1 MKRTG
6 SKSTPAKAPMSP
18 AARVLTNRALNRSSP
33 WKSPKQSL
41 AAPQEQSDSDNSTYS
56 HEKLV
61 EMLGRQSWKQNLRE
75 SVVNPTF
82 EPGRESNERLSS
94 GIKQKS
100 KRTSTHNLSTNRI
113 FLTNADLSEE
123 EESNDDPRIADVS
136 GRRSSNESFG
146 AFKPSGPV
154 RHSESEDSEIE
165 IRRTKLQRSPRKVG
179 DKRLEALLPAPPVM
193 KTKHIQEEVDS
204 GPESPIKIRRKR
216 KNSTLG
222 NQTRQIDLQLNAT
235 EYSVHRIANS
245 ESSEVDSPDLKL
257 QKRKKFKK
265 SMKADQN
272 KYFDLSPLRTS
283 EPRKS
288 NIPSN
293 NDTDSDVD
301 IPLTRRTRA
310 KKSTRGTEIENLN
323 LVLSPS
329 YSERDAS
336 IVESS
341 EGEQVRRKTKK
352 TREVKK
358 SGLKISLPSPDKENQ
373 VAPDDDS
380 ETDLSH
386 DDVRKRRSQRTKD
399 KANTEIQLPQ
409 MTPEKS
415 FAPEKVASDVDES
428 PLPVQRRLTRSFKEN
443 LGTSQP
449 IILSPATQSD
459 SLNRIGI
466 LSDQESPVR
475 VTRSRATLHNSTLI
489 EMPVLE
495 ESYKEHDDEEESSI
509 DEPLKRKSRRSQ
521 RKSPRILVDLQSLNS
536 PDKVNQHLH
545 TEIHSSDD
553 EVPSIQHRQTKSKNS
568 KGQPSATN
576 LSPAHNISENQALS
590 SDESEDIAPKKRAL
604 SRKSTGVNVMN
615 LSPLGSPAKQSAT
628 KETDQNP
635 EDNDGEPVER
645 KSRQNQR
652 KSSSALVDLPSFNS
666 LEMANQRV
674 KIVIQSPN
682 DAGPSIQHRQTRSK
696 TPKGQP
702 AATNLS
708 PAHNNSG
715 DQASSSDESEDIA
728 PKKRAVLR
736 KSSGVNVMNLSP
748 LGSPAKQSATKET
761 DQSPE
766 DNDGEPVERTSRQNQ
781 RKSPSALVDLP
792 ALKSPEKV
800 KQYLISQIHSPD
812 EDGPTNIHRQ
822 KSAKS
827 TKEQAATINLSPAR
841 NTIRSSSSSD
851 ESEEIASRK
860 RVIARK
866 SSRATSMK
874 LSPLKSSPNISEAD
888 KNKVTEH
895 PPDKATD
902 KLSKSREQIET
913 LVLDENLSEDAD
925 SEEEAIVEKQAEVRK
940 SNKEMTLDLP
950 TLKEAPSKKT
960 PLAISK
966 RKSIW
971 SASKEKPTQSNMASS
986 KNLPRKS
993 HAAVPQS
1000 HTVTSQDK
1008 DAHQPSDESEEEVIV
1023 SRKKPA
1029 ARVSN
1034 NEMTFELSP
1043 LASTTLNSRVN
1054 LSSKSLSESDH
1065 SAVSKPKTFSLK
1077 KTSVVSETSGG
1088 ELQRSRIPI
1097 EGRPGYPH
1105 YQSGPVETAQEKAQ
1119 HSLQKK
1125 TPDTHVD
1132 VGKESSETHE
1142 HNNNSD
1148 ELDEEIDLS
1157 SLERSKES
1165 KVMRLSSSLLKNSQI
1180 ETGTRSQHTFKMGN
1194 ADQVNTSRYPVAAT
1208 GSEQALSD
1216 IDFDHDWEED
1226 HSDLNKN
1233 ISISTLSKNHNIGIG
1248 SEKESFIDET
1258 AGTRATSR
1266 AIELD
1271 KSSGVERQDQGEN
1284 VEHDMHE
1291 ESATLSDEPS
1301 INAKRTNLRQKTPNR
1316 STPFKKFTLFSP
1328 EKSQNVANDS
1338 SDGEEIQPKRQLRKK
1353 SESNSVGQT
1362 THRQAE
1368 PTHGTDGS
1376 SGSSKSDKVRIMENN
1391 SERLGKTSGNVESTR
1406 QTRKLSLFASKQR
1419 AQSSRLI
1426 AETDGEDATKVKRK
1440 DTSNLHESSTM
1451 ELDYS
1456 ILEEESDTHSTSKR
1470 SNKDAISMFLASDKD
1485 ESNESHNSANVA
1497 STETAAQ
1504 QNAPNNTDSDTENDE
1519 TPVVFKRRKIL
1530 YKKSNDQPELSLKL
1544 SFQSSGI
1551 GGKSAEQVGMPKP
1564 PDVTSLNS
1572 GKTSSSKEKEVSEQ
1586 TSSRDEI
1593 SLTDERMQRHT
1604 MFQYTGDSNVNDIL
1618 LSAKRVSAL
1627 SIDPRRSG
1635 KTSQQKGESA
1645 SSATNA
1651 NQKTGIIRKSQFS
1664 QETAKRNLQKHL
1676 EQAEEEFSQ
1685 SHEQPG
1691 KETEEPRTSTPV
1703 GDVSLTV
1710 EDVTDAVDLM
1720 ETNGEQNKN
1729 SSEAR
1734 LYTAEDFKTAISRFV
1749 RPQQSTKSKKIF
1761 SLADLE
1767 RAMVAVRSPSMMI
1780 DSSKRDSIQGGKNLF
1795 SLQDFE
1801 RALMKLKNKSVLGAR
1816 YSLMGMNEIS
1826 NITLA
1831 QSAAASNPAQRPQIS
1846 ETANSAVEEQAESR
1860 TIVFDT
1866 PEQFEDK
1873 GENQTVYATP
1883 SDPGSDSNDDQKT
1896 ESESQHTEEE
1906 SESEHTEVQ
1915 DSDENTA
1922 RTIET
1927 SPSVNADNNSDGPSI
1942 NDGNLDVSVAQEET
1956 QTQENEPDESMLPG
1970 PSGADEINGDS
1981 SEEEIVAAKQSSQKK
1996 SGNSS
2001 GAPLPLHQRIQSI
2014 GKHQSLITSFLS
2026 QASAS
2031 TRTSVRRSILQS
2043 GEISPPP
2050 WQHMLGDP
2058 NESGVAS
2065 MKDRE
2070 LKRTLFLKE
2079 HQERKKR
2086 IEAKLATKEKEFST
2100 VKKRVPP
2107 SKPTGITK
2115 KKTASKNPTRTNT
2128 GFTQP
2133 DILKELKRDQWVN
2146 KRLLNKLDKYFK
2158 NGPPRVRNDFLRT
2171 LSVNINSVLRQKKVN
2186 EANVRK
2192 VMRAC
2197 HKAGVAKDFNEFARF
2212 MREYLPTSF
2221 ETKAFTDKLFREE
2234 YYFFE

>member
-18 AARVLTNRALNRSSP
+18 AARVLTNRALNKSSP

-56 HEKLV
+56 HERLV

-82 EPGRESNERLSS
+82 EPGRESSERLSS

-100 KRTSTHNLSTNRI
+100 KRTSTQNLSTNRI

-123 EESNDDPRIADVS
+123 EESNDDPRISDVS
-136 GRRSSNESFG
+136 GRHSSNESLG

-154 RHSESEDSEIE
+154 RHSDSEDSEIE
-165 IRRTKLQRSPRKVG
+165 IRRTKLQRSPRKEG

-204 GPESPIKIRRKR
+204 GPESPIKMRRKR

-235 EYSVHRIANS
+235 EYSVYRIANS

-265 SMKADQN
+265 SMKAYQN

-288 NIPSN
+288 NIPCN

-301 IPLTRRTRA
+301 IPLTRKTRA

-329 YSERDAS
+329 HSERDAS
-336 IVESS
+336 TVESS
-341 EGEQVRRKTKK
+341 EDEQVRRKIKK
-352 TREVKK
+352 TREAKK

-373 VAPDDDS
+373 VAPADDS
-380 ETDLSH
+380 ETDRSH

-399 KANTEIQLPQ
+399 KTNTEIQLPQ

-415 FAPEKVASDVDES
+415 VGPEKVASDVDES

-449 IILSPATQSD
+449 IILSPAKQSD
-459 SLNRIGI
+459 SLNRIGV

-489 EMPVLE
+489 QMPDFE

-509 DEPLKRKSRRSQ
+509 DEPLKRKSRRSH
-521 RKSPRILVDLQSLNS
+521 RKSPSGLVNLQSLNS
-536 PDKVNQHLH
+536 PDKR
-545 TEIHSSDD
+545 
-553 EVPSIQHRQTKSKNS
+553 RQTRSKNS
-568 KGQPSATN
+568 IGQTAATN
-576 LSPAHNISENQALS
+576 LSPAHNSSGDQASSRDESEDIAPKKRALSRKSSGVNVMNLSPLGSPAKQNATKETDQHPEDNDGEPVERKSRQNQRKSTSGLVNLQSLNSPDKRRQTRSKNSKGQPAATNLSPTHNISGDQASS

-604 SRKSTGVNVMN
+604 SRKSTGVSVMN

-652 KSSSALVDLPSFNS
+652 KSSSAV
-666 LEMANQRV
+666 
-674 KIVIQSPN
+674 
-682 DAGPSIQHRQTRSK
+682 
-696 TPKGQP
+696 
-702 AATNLS
+702 
-708 PAHNNSG
+708 
-715 DQASSSDESEDIA
+715 
-728 PKKRAVLR
+728 
-736 KSSGVNVMNLSP
+736 
-748 LGSPAKQSATKET
+748 
-761 DQSPE
+761 
-766 DNDGEPVERTSRQNQ
+766 
-781 RKSPSALVDLP
+781 VDLP

-800 KQYLISQIHSPD
+800 KQYLISQIHSTD
-812 EDGPTNIHRQ
+812 EGGPSNLHRQ
-822 KSAKS
+822 KSSLS
-827 TKEQAATINLSPAR
+827 TNVQAATINLSPAR
-841 NTIRSSSSSD
+841 DTIRSSSSSD
-851 ESEEIASRK
+851 ESEEIGSRK

-874 LSPLKSSPNISEAD
+874 LSPLKSSPNKSEAD
-888 KNKVTEH
+888 QNKGTEH
-895 PPDKATD
+895 PPDKTTD

-913 LVLDENLSEDAD
+913 LVLDENFSEDAD
-925 SEEEAIVEKQAEVRK
+925 SEEEAIVEKRAEIRK

-950 TLKEAPSKKT
+950 ALKEAPSKKT
-960 PLAISK
+960 HLTISK

-971 SASKEKPTQSNMASS
+971 SASKEKPTQSNLASS
-986 KNLPRKS
+986 KNVPRKS
-993 HAAVPQS
+993 HAAVPES

-1008 DAHQPSDESEEEVIV
+1008 DAPQPSDESEEEVIV
-1023 SRKKPA
+1023 SRKNPA
-1029 ARVSN
+1029 ARMSN

-1043 LASTTLNSRVN
+1043 LASTTLNSRVD
-1054 LSSKSLSESDH
+1054 LSSKSLNESDH
-1065 SAVSKPKTFSLK
+1065 SAVRKPKTFSLK
-1077 KTSVVSETSGG
+1077 KASLVSETSGG

-1097 EGRPGYPH
+1097 EGRPGFPH

-1119 HSLQKK
+1119 RSLQKNS
-1125 TPDTHVD
+1125 PDTHVN
-1132 VGKESSETHE
+1132 VGKGSSETHE

-1148 ELDEEIDLS
+1148 ESEEEIDLS
-1157 SLERSKES
+1157 SLKRSKES

-1180 ETGTRSQHTFKMGN
+1180 ETGTRSQLTFKMSN
-1194 ADQVNTSRYPVAAT
+1194 ADQVNTSRNPVAAT

-1216 IDFDHDWEED
+1216 TDFNLDWEED
-1226 HSDLNKN
+1226 HSDLNTN
-1233 ISISTLSKNHNIGIG
+1233 IPTLSKNHNMGID
-1248 SEKESFIDET
+1248 SEIESLIDET
-1258 AGTRATSR
+1258 AGTRTNSR

-1271 KSSGVERQDQGEN
+1271 KNSGVETQDQAEN
-1284 VEHDMHE
+1284 VEHDMQE
-1291 ESATLSDEPS
+1291 ESATLSDESS

-1316 STPFKKFTLFSP
+1316 STPFKRFTLFSP

-1353 SESNSVGQT
+1353 SESNSLGQT
-1362 THRQAE
+1362 TYRQAE
-1368 PTHGTDGS
+1368 PTHGKDGS

-1391 SERLGKTSGNVESTR
+1391 SERLGKTSGNVESAR

-1419 AQSSRLI
+1419 AQSSGMI
-1426 AETDGEDATKVKRK
+1426 AGKNVVETEGEDANKVKRK

-1456 ILEEESDTHSTSKR
+1456 MVEEESDVHSTSKK
-1470 SNKDAISMFLASDKD
+1470 SIKDPIDMFLASDED
-1485 ESNESHNSANVA
+1485 VSNESQNSANVA

-1504 QNAPNNTDSDTENDE
+1504 QNAPNNTDSDSENDE
-1519 TPVVFKRRKIL
+1519 TPVVFKRRKIS

-1544 SFQSSGI
+1544 SFRSNET
-1551 GGKSAEQVGMPKP
+1551 GGKSSKQVETPKP

-1572 GKTSSSKEKEVSEQ
+1572 KKNSSSKEKDVSEK
-1586 TSSRDEI
+1586 TASRDEI
-1593 SLTDERMQRHT
+1593 SLTNEGMQRHT

-1627 SIDPRRSG
+1627 YIDPRRSS
-1635 KTSQQKGESA
+1635 KTSQQKGESTT
-1645 SSATNA
+1645 SATNSI
-1651 NQKTGIIRKSQFS
+1651 NQKTGSTRKSKFS
-1664 QETAKRNLQKHL
+1664 QENAKRNLQKHL

-1685 SHEQPG
+1685 SHKQSG

-1710 EDVTDAVDLM
+1710 EDVAEVVDLM
-1720 ETNGEQNKN
+1720 ETNGEQSKN

-1734 LYTAEDFKTAISRFV
+1734 LYTAEDFKTAFSRFV

-1826 NITLA
+1826 NITMA
-1831 QSAAASNPAQRPQIS
+1831 QSAAASNPAQKPQIN
-1846 ETANSAVEEQAESR
+1846 ETANSAVEERVESR
-1860 TIVFDT
+1860 TMVLDT
-1866 PEQFEDK
+1866 PEQVEDK

-1883 SDPGSDSNDDQKT
+1883 SDPGSDNNDDQKT

-1915 DSDENTA
+1915 DSDSENTA

-1927 SPSVNADNNSDGPSI
+1927 SPSVNAGNNSDGSSI
-1942 NDGNLDVSVAQEET
+1942 NDGNLDAQEET
-1956 QTQENEPDESMLPG
+1956 KTQEMTENEPDESMLPD
-1970 PSGADEINGDS
+1970 PSSRADGINGDS

-1996 SGNSS
+1996 SGGSS
-2001 GAPLPLHQRIQSI
+2001 GAPLPLHQRIQSN

-2031 TRTSVRRSILQS
+2031 ARTSVRRSILSS

-2058 NESGVAS
+2058 DESGVAS

-2086 IEAKLATKEKEFST
+2086 IEAKLAAKEKEFST

-2107 SKPTGITK
+2107 SKPTGTTK
-2115 KKTASKNPTRTNT
+2115 KTVSKNPTRTNT

-2146 KRLLNKLDKYFK
+2146 KRLINKLDKYFK

-2171 LSVNINSVLRQKKVN
+2171 LSMNINKVLKQKKVN
-2186 EANVRK
+2186 EANVY
-2192 VMRAC
+2192 
-2197 HKAGVAKDFNEFARF
+2197 ARIPP
-2212 MREYLPTSF
+2212 YLF
-2221 ETKAFTDKLFREE
+2221 
-2234 YYFFE
+2234 